1 MATLATFVNR
11 FVGARSFDEI
21 EHENSH
27 PRVESCRLRPLPNED
42 VYLFV
47 KRIDNRAVVRAID
60 PAARRARTGSMLTS
74 FGLAVVFIAGLA
86 PAAYNT
92 MEGYHIQS
100 LRKAQAEL
108 KKQINALDIQEA
120 DLLTPARL
128 RKLAE
133 RMGLQDPAQTPGHLQ
148 YLEGKPNEARNREP
162 GASIVDVNH

>member
-11 FVGARSFDEI
+11 FVGVGSFDAI
-21 EHENSH
+21 DHEGAQ

-47 KRIDNRAVVRAID
+47 KRIDNHAVVRAID
-60 PAARRARTGSMLTS
+60 PSAQRARTNSMLTS

-100 LRKAQAEL
+100 LRKTQTEL
-108 KKQINALDIQEA
+108 KKQISALDIQEA

-128 RKLAE
+128 KALAE
-133 RMGLQDPAQTPGHLQ
+133 RMGLQDPAPGRLQ
-148 YLEGKPNEARNREP
+148 YLDGKPNEARNREP
-162 GASIVDVNH
+162 GASIVGDSH

>member
-11 FVGARSFDEI
+11 FVGVRSSDAI
-21 EHENSH
+21 GHEVSL
-27 PRVESCRLRPLPNED
+27 PRVTPCRLRPLPNED

-60 PAARRARTGSMLTS
+60 PAARNARTSSMFTS
-74 FGLAVVFIAGLA
+74 FGLAILFIAGLA

-100 LRKAQAEL
+100 LRKTQAEL
-108 KKQINALDIQEA
+108 KQEMNDLDIQEA
-120 DLLTPARL
+120 SLLSPARL

-133 RMGLQDPAQTPGHLQ
+133 GMNLQDPEPGRLQ
-148 YLEGKPNEARNREP
+148 YLDEKHSEARNRAP
-162 GASIVDVNH
+162 NTSIVSDSH

>member
-11 FVGARSFDEI
+11 FVGARSFEAID
-21 EHENSH
+21 HETPQ

-47 KRIDNRAVVRAID
+47 KRIDNHAVVRAIN
-60 PAARRARTGSMLTS
+60 PSAQRARTNSMLTS

-100 LRKAQAEL
+100 LRKSQMEL
-108 KKQINALDIQEA
+108 KKQISALDVQEA

-128 RKLAE
+128 RAIAE
-133 RMGLQDPAQTPGHLQ
+133 RMGLQDPAPGHLQ
-148 YLEGKPNEARNREP
+148 YLDGKPNEARNRQP
-162 GASIVDVNH
+162 GVPPVENH